1 MKVAHLLGSTML
13 VPFGAIFAMA
23 ADVDERLT
31 ALRAEVTALTDERDG
46 IVAAAD
52 AAGEDLTDEQ
62 LGEVEELTGKIEA
75 KGKQIAARE
84 RVTAGRASAG
94 RRSAPEPT
102 LDANGNRVVSS
113 VAPRNLGARGGFKSF
128 GEFAMA
134 VRVGVK
140 GANPD
145 QRLLNVATTYGNEG
159 NGADGG
165 FAVPQEF
172 RTSIWQKVMGEDS
185 LITRTDQLVTGA
197 NNMTIPAD
205 ETTPWQTTGGI
216 QAYWENEG
224 GVKTPSKPL
233 LEMKTLRLSKLI
245 ALVPMS
251 DELLEDAPGM
261 DSYLRSKAP
270 IKMQSK
276 LNTAIVRGTGV
287 GQPLGFLNSASLV
300 TVSKES
306 GPQTADT
313 ILFANIVKMWS
324 RMYAPSRRN
333 AIWLM
338 NQDIEAQLYSM
349 AFDPAATSKT
359 PAFLPAGGL
368 SSSPYA
374 TLMGRPVVP
383 CEACSALGDL
393 GDISLV
399 DFSQYM
405 TLTKGQDIKTD
416 VSMHLYFDQ
425 DLTAYRFVF
434 RVAGMPW
441 WNTTLTPEN
450 GSATRSWAVTL
461 EAR

>member
-1 MKVAHLLGSTML
+1 ML
-13 VPFGAIFAMA
+13 ALPFAVFAMA
-23 ADVDERLT
+23 GETDERLQ
-31 ALRAEVTALTDERDG
+31 ALRDDVAELTAERDG
-46 IVAAAD
+46 IVAKAD
-52 AAGEDLTDEQ
+52 AAGIDLTDEE
-62 LGEVEELTGKIEA
+62 LDEVEALTAKIEA
-75 KGKQIAARE
+75 KAKQISARE
-84 RVTAGRASAG
+84 RVSAARQPVG

-102 LDANGNRVVSS
+102 MNANGDRVVGM
-113 VAPRNLGARGGFKSF
+113 PTNTRKLGAKGGFNSF
-128 GEFAMA
+128 GEFAIA
-134 VRVGVK
+134 VRK
-140 GANPD
+140 GINAANPD
-145 QRLLNVATTYGNEG
+145 QRLVAAATTFGNEG
-159 NGADGG
+159 TGADGG

-172 RTSIWQKVMGEDS
+172 RTAIWQKVLGEDS
-185 LITRTDQLVTGA
+185 LISRTDQLVTGS

-270 IKMQSK
+270 AKMQAK

-287 GQPLGFLNSASLV
+287 GQPLGFLRSPALV
-300 TVSKES
+300 TVAKES

-313 ILFANIVKMWS
+313 ILAINIVKMWS
-324 RMYAPSRRN
+324 RMHAESRRN

-338 NQDIEAQLYSM
+338 NQDIESQLYMM

-359 PAFLPAGGL
+359 PVFIPAGGL
-368 SSSPYA
+368 SGSPYS
-374 TLMGRPVVP
+374 TLFGRPVVP
-383 CEACSALGDL
+383 CQACSTLGDL
-393 GDISLV
+393 GDINLV

-405 TLTKGQDIKTD
+405 TLTKGNDIKTD

-441 WNTTLTPEN
+441 WNAPITPEN
-450 GSATRSWAVTL
+450 GTATLSPFVTL